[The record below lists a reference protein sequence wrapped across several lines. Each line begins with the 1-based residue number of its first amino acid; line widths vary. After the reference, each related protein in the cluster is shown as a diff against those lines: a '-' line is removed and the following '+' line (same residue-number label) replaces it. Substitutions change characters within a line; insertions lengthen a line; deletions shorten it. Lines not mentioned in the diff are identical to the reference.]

1 MTYYLTISI
10 IGDNM
15 RSIKISKIENMNT
28 KIGIIVSSKEIDEFY
43 AIIDKEAVKN
53 ICGVGEYIITHNIHG
68 ETILCTISNIMP
80 FNNLLSNELSHDKQ
94 FNDII
99 PYSSKV
105 LQDSSGFAAKVKI
118 IGVVKEDFTIE
129 SNKTCVNLLE
139 KVYTADNNILNAIF
153 SRGNIQIGCLS
164 VRKNIPVSLDAKTL
178 CSRHFAILAMTGA
191 GKSNTVAVLA
201 EKMHEKTKG
210 VMNIVI
216 IDPHGEY
223 TKMKHNSEI
232 NILQPVLD
240 PSQLFPDQLSKAIG
254 LNGGASVQ
262 KSYLTYAMHT
272 VKYHCKG
279 RPCGYG
285 KEYLDK
291 IEEKLVEWIDKLNN
305 ADSKSVTIRY
315 YDGVKSRTKTLKKDD
330 ESSINRV
337 IEKLRMFINKN
348 KDILGFHRGMFNI
361 QSDKINILD
370 LSRVDEEE
378 MITVV
383 SDFIKK
389 TLKERI
395 KATHGQELYIRE
407 FELPTVVII
416 EEAHIFA
423 AKNMTDK
430 SAYWISKIAKEG
442 RKFGVGMGIIS
453 QRPKELNSTILSQT
467 NTKIIL
473 KIVEP
478 NDQRYVQESSE
489 NISNDLLKD
498 MPRLSTGEAVIVG
511 SSLQIPAT
519 VKINKYN
526 GKLGGVDGFECLK
539 NI

>member
-1 MTYYLTISI
+1 
-10 IGDNM
+10 M

-105 LQDSSGFAAKVKI
+105 LQDSSGFAAKIRI

-164 VRKNIPVSLDAKTL
+164 VRRNIPVSLDTKTL
-178 CSRHFAILAMTGA
+178 CSRHFAVLAMTGA
-191 GKSNTVAVLA
+191 GKSNTVAVLTEELYKIA
-201 EKMHEKTKG
+201 KG
-210 VMNIVI
+210 NINIVI

-223 TKMKHNSEI
+223 TKMKSNNEI
-232 NILQPVLD
+232 NILKPVLD
-240 PSQLFPDQLSKAIG
+240 PSQFNPEQIPSLLK
-254 LNGGASVQ
+254 LNGNATNQSSLLIRAASTVNYENYMN
-262 KSYLTYAMHT
+262 KNRVSGEDYLI
-272 VKYHCKG
+272 K
-279 RPCGYG
+279 
-285 KEYLDK
+285 L
-291 IEEKLVEWIDKLNN
+291 EEKLREW
-305 ADSKSVTIRY
+305 ADAIKSGNRTIKY
-315 YDGVKSRTKTLKKDD
+315 YDGRKITSDELKKNDID
-330 ESSINRV
+330 T
-337 IEKLRMFINKN
+337 INKVIKRIN
-348 KDILGFHRGMFNI
+348 DYIIKNSKLLGDHKGMFSIRN
-361 QSDKINILD
+361 DKINILD
-370 LSRVDEEE
+370 LSSLSEWK
-378 MITVV
+378 MIPIVAE
-383 SDFIKK
+383 FMKK
-389 TLKERI
+389 TLNERI
-395 KATHGQELYIRE
+395 KAVSGQNVYLNV
-407 FELPTVVII
+407 FETPTLVII

-423 AKNMTDK
+423 MRDANGMKK
-430 SAYWISKIAKEG
+430 EALQWISRIAKEG